1 LSTRGDRP
9 RAEDAAPRLRL
20 RVERREAHDIAVSH
34 EERDN
39 LRQLVEIPVENG
51 RVEEDRKRQPARPLA
66 LLRQIEMR
74 GDVDEPRFDS
84 FLSKSREALMPFVN
98 SEGRIPSARMRRTMA
113 KGCVISR
120 ATQPI
125 GRAAPSTGADPIGR
139 WRSSLAAR
147 G

>member
-1 LSTRGDRP
+1 MPRP
-9 RAEDAAPRLRL
+9 VCACGWKAA
-20 RVERREAHDIAVSH
+20 RRTTSLCRTKNATTSGSWSKFPSKTVV
-34 EERDN
+34 
-39 LRQLVEIPVENG
+39 L
-51 RVEEDRKRQPARPLA
+51 KKTARPLA